1 MTERLHSIEATL
13 ARAQVTFP
21 SHRSPVDGTGS
32 HSHSGHT
39 AISGE
44 SPMTNASQ
52 LNQEHR
58 HNRSNPVEAAGE
70 AMAVEGLVDLSGPVR
85 NIGDAWE
92 AIRPD
97 VLGRSLMT
105 VEECDAEFDM

>member
-1 MTERLHSIEATL
+1 MTERLQSIEATL

-21 SHRSPVDGTGS
+21 QPSPANAS
-32 HSHSGHT
+32 HSHSGNT
-39 AISGE
+39 VSGE

-52 LNQEHR
+52 LHEHKPG
-58 HNRSNPVEAAGE
+58 NSNPLETAGE
-70 AMAVEGLVDLSGPVR
+70 AMAVEGLVDLSGPGRGVETW
-85 NIGDAWE
+85 D

-105 VEECDAEFDM
+105 LEECDAEFDM